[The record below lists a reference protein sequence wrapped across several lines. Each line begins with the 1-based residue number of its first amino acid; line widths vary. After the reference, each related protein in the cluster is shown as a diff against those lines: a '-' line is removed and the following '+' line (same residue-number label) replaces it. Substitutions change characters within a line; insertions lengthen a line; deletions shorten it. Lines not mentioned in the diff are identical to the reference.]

1 MPRTILCQKC
11 GLILNLP
18 DSVRA
23 GKRLKCPK
31 CAHRFEVTQADANS
45 ASTFPGDADA
55 ATASSYEIKKRPP
68 SHDDL
73 PVSAGGVGGDLR
85 DLFESPMGTG
95 ASIEKSAAATRTAAV
110 SDAEALFQDDPA
122 LRRKKTGAD
131 ARARTRRCTRC
142 GGAVPM
148 GMSICVACGVDQDT
162 GMRVGLEDDL
172 TPPPPPPATGPPL
185 HIAITGFL
193 CGLASSLFLI
203 YALILSIR
211 DEPGVTQYGW
221 LCLALVSSFG
231 IYGAIQFYIGRSTKY
246 LMLALALGVLVD
258 LAALIALPIYQAY
271 SEDRERVVMN
281 RGPVNPGANVPNG
294 QEDVVIKPLI
304 ERIDWSKIQSGL
316 TLIGVYV
323 ALSVYLLSPSVKRYF
338 IRQAALAS
346 VPLA

>member
-18 DSVRA
+18 DSIKA
-23 GKRLKCPK
+23 GKRMKCPK
-31 CAHRFEVTQADANS
+31 CAHRFEVSLADASS

-55 ATASSYEIKKRPP
+55 ATASSYEIRKRPP

-73 PVSAGGVGGDLR
+73 PVTAGGADLR
-85 DLFESPMGTG
+85 DLFDLPMGT
-95 ASIEKSAAATRTAAV
+95 ATSIEKSAASTRTAAV

-122 LRRKKTGAD
+122 LRRKKTGAE

-172 TPPPPPPATGPPL
+172 APPPPPPATGPPL

-193 CGLASSLFLI
+193 CGLASFLFLI

-211 DEPGVTQYGW
+211 GEPGITQYGW
-221 LCLALVSSFG
+221 LCLALVSAFG
-231 IYGAIQFYIGRSTKY
+231 IYGAIQFYIGRSSKY
-246 LMLALALGVLVD
+246 LMLALTLGVLVD
-258 LAALIALPIYQAY
+258 LTALIALPIYHAY
-271 SEDRERVVMN
+271 FEERERVVIK
-281 RGPVNPGANVPNG
+281 RGPVNPGADAPND
-294 QEDVVIKPLI
+294 QEDVLIKPVV
-304 ERIDWSKIQSGL
+304 ERMDQSSINSGL
-316 TLIGVYV
+316 TLIAIYV
-323 ALSVYLLSPSVKRYF
+323 ALSIYLMSPPVKRYF
-338 IRQAALAS
+338 TRQAALAS
-346 VPLA
+346 IPLG